1 MKLLRESGI
10 DFDRV
15 DYIAHPLSRRKL
27 GQLVKKMGVAP
38 RELLRKKERA
48 FKDLGLGRADVED
61 KEILDAIAEH
71 PELLQ
76 RPIVERGDR
85 ALLARPAERVREIL

>member
-15 DYIAHPLSRRKL
+15 NYIVHPLSRRKL

-38 RELLRKKERA
+38 RELLRTKERVYR
-48 FKDLGLGRADVED
+48 DLSLGRSGIED
-61 KEILDAIAEH
+61 SEILDAMAEH

-85 ALLARPAERVREIL
+85 ALLARPTERVREIL